1 MADSNA
7 DANQKEQI
15 SELKSKFRKGVI
27 SRREFI
33 RLLTALGISV
43 SAGGIFMD
51 MASAAEQAGNSGA
64 QPGHTIIFDPARC
77 TGCMSCAMACAD
89 KYMQQ
94 IAPEQARHTINLEFA
109 RIRPMRFQFVD
120 FVNVCQYCEL
130 IKWAEGTEQHPCEAV
145 CPTGALHQVKKGKGK
160 KGHTGMGYMTV
171 DRNLCLGIDNCGRC
185 LEVCEDQFG
194 SGISFDPIEGKAQV
208 CTRCGG
214 DPECVKACPED
225 ALQFIPVQ
233 VNGRYYANSPD
244 HAAELLYKK
253 MFNKERAL

>member
-1 MADSNA
+1 MA
-7 DANQKEQI
+7 DANPEEQV
-15 SELKSKFRKGVI
+15 SELKTKFQKGLI

-51 MASAAEQAGNSGA
+51 MAAAAEQAGTSGA
-64 QPGHTIIFDPARC
+64 KSGYTIIFDPARC

-89 KYMQQ
+89 KYMQK
-94 IAPEQARHTINLEFA
+94 IAPEQARHTINLEFS

-130 IKWAEGTEQHPCEAV
+130 IKWAEGTAQHPCEVV
-145 CPTGALHQVKKGKGK
+145 CPTGALHRVKKGEAKEGY
-160 KGHTGMGYMTV
+160 TGTGYMDV
-171 DRNLCLGIDNCGRC
+171 DRERCLGINACGRC
-185 LEVCEDQFG
+185 LEVCEEQFG

-214 DPECVKACPED
+214 NPECVKTCPED

-244 HAAELLYKK
+244 HAAELLYEK
-253 MFNKERAL
+253 MFHKERAL